1 MTMTTALKTFLLCVL
16 LSVTLNVFASSSLW
30 FTLSEDKKATLQ
42 VDLFLSSTCQYC
54 HKAQAF
60 FKNLEST
67 LSWLKVKPYVINEDK
82 QALIY
87 FNQLLKQ
94 QNSTDFSVPSVFFC
108 NSRWVGFSSSETT
121 GQELLKALK
130 YCKQQIEKNR
140 SLTPSTVNVL
150 TRWANAQLF
159 DSGMIENPSPARYVL
174 TMALLDALNPCALF
188 VFISFLS
195 LFLLQN
201 ERKQQISNGFYFVVV
216 CGLVHYFQQAF
227 SATFF
232 EVLPWI
238 RIPAIFAGLMIIY
251 YIYSR
256 KITHALSILT
266 AFFLTCYQ
274 QSCVMNWSFI
284 FEQRVLNLNL
294 SRGLHLMY
302 QLAYQVLYLLPL
314 LVILVMLLV
323 MDKKAW
329 LHSFKT
335 GGEIYSA
342 LFLIISAVIL
352 IIYPLALAS
361 LYLSLG
367 ITLVIIPLAWI
378 IKSRITAK

>member
-16 LSVTLNVFASSSLW
+16 LNLTLNVFASSSPW
-30 FTLSEDKKATLQ
+30 FTLSEDKKTTLQ

-54 HKAQAF
+54 HKAQGF
-60 FKNLEST
+60 FKTLEST
-67 LSWLKVKPYVINEDK
+67 LPWLKVKSYIINEDK

-94 QNSTDFSVPSVFFC
+94 QNSTDFSIPSIFFC
-108 NSRWVGFSSSETT
+108 NSRWVGFSSPETT

-140 SLTPSTVNVL
+140 SLTPATVNVL

-159 DSGMIENPSPARYVL
+159 DSGMVENPSPARYVL

-188 VFISFLS
+188 VLVSFLS
-195 LFLLQN
+195 LFLLQHD
-201 ERKQQISNGFYFVVV
+201 RGQQIRNGCYFILV

-238 RIPAIFAGLMIIY
+238 RIPAFFAGLMIIY

-256 KITHALSILT
+256 KIAPILSLLT

-274 QSCVMNWSFI
+274 QTCVMNWSFI

-294 SRGLHLMY
+294 SHGLHLMY

-314 LVILVMLLV
+314 LLILLILLV
-323 MDKKAW
+323 MEKKSW
-329 LHSFKT
+329 LHSYRT
-335 GGEIYSA
+335 WGEIYGA
-342 LFLIISAVIL
+342 LFLITSAVIL
-352 IIYPLALAS
+352 MIYPLALAS
-361 LYLSLG
+361 LYQSLG
-367 ITLVIIPLAWI
+367 VTLVLIPIAWI
-378 IKSRITAK
+378 IKGRITAK